1 MLVEA
6 PVLRREKRLLDVL
19 GNIGERYP
27 HPPLVLFEHLRKAFA
42 PAVEHDARAG
52 KLHSLELRMVRQI
65 GGCLVIK
72 LDDSAEVRRRYRDFF
87 VLAELPVCRLQI
99 CKIDAV
105 KSFVLASDC
114 LRVVHRGCD
123 KILEVDV
130 LDVECLAHVRTA
142 RTQQL
147 CHNFLVLGTIEA

>member
-1 MLVEA
+1 MLGRA
-6 PVLRREKRLLDVL
+6 PAARREKRLWDVL

-65 GGCLVIK
+65 SGCLVVK

-99 CKIDAV
+99 CKID
-105 KSFVLASDC
+105 
-114 LRVVHRGCD
+114 
-123 KILEVDV
+123 
-130 LDVECLAHVRTA
+130 
-142 RTQQL
+142 
-147 CHNFLVLGTIEA
+147 